1 MSLRSLTLNALL
13 AFGLVLLLP
22 AGIVPTAHAQM
33 DVYEFETDEQQRRFR
48 QLSNDFRCPMCQNA
62 NLSSSPGGVA
72 ADLRREIYLMIIDG
86 MSDEEIESF
95 MLERYGDFILY
106 RPRLT
111 VQTLLLWFGPVL
123 FLLAGV
129 WIAWNITRRSG
140 RGSEEPAAISPA
152 PSSAPDAASK
162 TSGVHTAPLS
172 PEEKRRLAQLLG
184 DDIDNP
190 SKPS

>member
-1 MSLRSLTLNALL
+1 MSVRFAVFSSALL
-13 AFGLVLLLP
+13 TIGLLLFVP
-22 AGIVPTAHAQM
+22 AAVVSPVHAQM

-86 MSDEEIESF
+86 MSDEQIETF

-111 VQTLLLWFGPVL
+111 LQTLLLWFGPIL
-123 FLLAGV
+123 FLLGGI

-140 RGSEEPAAISPA
+140 GVSARVASTPPASGT
-152 PSSAPDAASK
+152 AAAE
-162 TSGVHTAPLS
+162 THEVDTAPLS
-172 PEEKRRLAQLLG
+172 PEEKRRLARLLG
-184 DDIDNP
+184 DDNENP

>member
-1 MSLRSLTLNALL
+1 MTLRGVVFSMAMLL
-13 AFGLVLLLP
+13 GLAMFQP
-22 AGIVPTAHAQM
+22 SAIFAPAHAQM
-33 DVYEFETDEQQRRFR
+33 DVYEFDTDEQQRRFR

-72 ADLRREIYLMIIDG
+72 ADLRREIYLMIMDG
-86 MSDEEIESF
+86 MSDEEIETF

-123 FLLAGV
+123 FLLGGV

-140 RGSEEPAAISPA
+140 RGGVMADSSPA
-152 PSSAPDAASK
+152 PSVPEAGPQP
-162 TSGVHTAPLS
+162 SGVVDTAPLS

-184 DDIDNP
+184 DDNDNP

>member
-1 MSLRSLTLNALL
+1 MSLRGSVTGAALL
-13 AFGLVLLLP
+13 MLALLCLLP
-22 AGIVPTAHAQM
+22 TAVVPSAHAQM
-33 DVYEFETDEQQRRFR
+33 DVYEFDTDEQQRRFR

-72 ADLRREIYLMIIDG
+72 ADLRREIYLMIMDG
-86 MSDEEIESF
+86 MSDEQIEAF

-111 VQTLLLWFGPVL
+111 LQTVLLWFGPIL
-123 FLLAGV
+123 FLLGGV

-140 RGSEEPAAISPA
+140 GEAARVASASSSSEDGSQSNEV
-152 PSSAPDAASK
+152 D
-162 TSGVHTAPLS
+162 TAPLS
-172 PEEKRRLAQLLG
+172 PEEKRRLARLLG
-184 DDIDNP
+184 DDTENP